1 MIGNIEFH
9 MNYFKLFNLPEKFD
23 IKVEVLSKKF
33 HQLQRKFHP
42 DLFNHHTKLIKI
54 KMLNSS
60 TMVNQAYRT
69 LRDPLSRAEYLL
81 SLNGFNIADK
91 KDLIYEKDFLIE
103 QFSFYEEIDKFKE
116 FSFNLDDFNN
126 LLKRINQIKKKHEL
140 EMEKEFET
148 ESWEKA
154 ANILSKLFFFR
165 SLKNS
170 LVELKK

>member
-1 MIGNIEFH
+1 
-9 MNYFKLFNLPEKFD
+9 MNYFKLFNLPQKFD
-23 IKVEVLSKKF
+23 IQVKVLSKKF

-42 DLFNHHTKLIKI
+42 DLFNHYAKSIKI

-60 TMVNQAYRT
+60 IMVNQAYRT

-81 SLNGFNIADK
+81 FLNGLNVTDK
-91 KDLIYEKDFLIE
+91 KHSMYEKDFLIE
-103 QFSFYEEIDKFKE
+103 QFSFYEEIDRLKGS
-116 FSFNLDDFNN
+116 SFNLDDFNN
-126 LLKRINQIKKKHEL
+126 LLQRINKIKEKYEY
-140 EMEKEFET
+140 EMKKEFEI

-154 ANILSKLFFFR
+154 ANIVTKLFFFR